1 MGVGDAAGSWMDVDK
16 VCRTEGL
23 QAGGAASIVL
33 ADRRRGACPTLS
45 RPMQTG
51 DGLLVRLRP
60 ATPGLSPDEMIA
72 LARAARRNGNG
83 ILDITARGNVQIR
96 GLSPDTVGPLAEEI
110 AEAGIVPVQ
119 GIAIET
125 PPLAGYDPREIC
137 NPLPL
142 AAELRSAVEA
152 ALPPLVLAPKLSIVV
167 DGGGCLG
174 LGGVV
179 ADIRLMAEVQEEKVL
194 WRLALAGD
202 ARTAMLVA
210 VLPTDAVVGAVME
223 LLRRL
228 SALGPMARGRD
239 LVVAVKDD
247 EGEAVAQRHPAGVHR
262 LGSDRVVLG
271 AALAFGQVET
281 ESLIAFVEETRAL
294 GAVEYRLA
302 PDHALLVLG
311 LTMNDAAA
319 FADCAA
325 RWGLRPDP
333 DDKSHHIAVCAG
345 KGACASAMVDM
356 KEAAR
361 QVMADAPELLDG
373 SIAVHVS
380 GCAKGCARPSTA
392 ALTLVGA
399 PTGYGLVVNGAA
411 SARPSV
417 YIDEDKLAP
426 ALSHLNA
433 LVRNEKHAGESA
445 RACLTRLGASRIIA
459 AVQQE

>member
-1 MGVGDAAGSWMDVDK
+1 MDRMSAVEGS
-16 VCRTEGL
+16 
-23 QAGGAASIVL
+23 QAGGRAAIEL

-60 ATPGLSPDEMIA
+60 ERPGLSAEQVIA
-72 LARAARRNGNG
+72 LAKAARKNGNG
-83 ILDITARGNVQIR
+83 VLDVTARGNVQVR
-96 GLSPDTVGPLAEEI
+96 GLCLETVGPLAADI
-110 AEAGIVPVQ
+110 AAAGIVPAQ
-119 GIAIET
+119 GLAIET
-125 PPLAGYDPREIC
+125 PPLAGYDPTELC

-142 AAELRSAVEA
+142 AAVLRSAVEA
-152 ALPPLVLAPKLSIVV
+152 AVPPLVLAPKLSVIV

-179 ADIRLMAEVQEEKVL
+179 ADIRLMAEMQGETVL

-202 ARTAMLVA
+202 ARTATVVSL
-210 VLPTDAVVGAVME
+210 LPADAAVGAVMD
-223 LLRRL
+223 LLRQL

-239 LVVAVKDD
+239 LAAAVRNAA
-247 EGEAVAQRHPAGVHR
+247 GLTVAQRHPAGLHR
-262 LGSDRVVLG
+262 LGSGRVVLG
-271 AALAFGQVET
+271 AALAFGQIEA
-281 ESLIAFVEETRAL
+281 ENLIAFVEETRAL

-311 LTMNDAAA
+311 LTMDDAEA
-319 FADCAA
+319 FADCAG

-345 KGACASAMVDM
+345 RGACASAMIDT

-361 QVMADAPELLDG
+361 QVMADAPALLDG
-373 SIAVHVS
+373 SLAVHVS
-380 GCAKGCARPSTA
+380 GCAKGCAHPTAA
-392 ALTLVGA
+392 ALTLAGA

-426 ALSHLNA
+426 ALSRLDA

-445 RACLTRLGASRIIA
+445 RACLTRLGATRIIA

>member
-1 MGVGDAAGSWMDVDK
+1 MDVERVSAK
-16 VCRTEGL
+16 EGS

-60 ATPGLSPDEMIA
+60 ATPGLSPDEVIA
-72 LARAARRNGNG
+72 LARAARRHGNG

-96 GLSPDTVGPLAEEI
+96 GLSLDTVGPLAQEI

-119 GIAIET
+119 GLAIET
-125 PPLAGYDPREIC
+125 PPLAGYDPTEIC

-142 AAELRSAVEA
+142 AAELRSAVET
-152 ALPPLVLAPKLSIVV
+152 ALPPLVLAPKLSIIV

-179 ADIRLMAEVQEEKVL
+179 ADIRLMAEVQGERVL
-194 WRLALAGD
+194 WRLALAGN
-202 ARTAMLVA
+202 ARTATVVA
-210 VLPTDAVVGAVME
+210 VLAADAVVGAVMD
-223 LLRRL
+223 LLRQL
-228 SALGPMARGRD
+228 SALGPRARGRD
-239 LVVAVKDD
+239 LAAAAKDA
-247 EGEAVAQRHPAGVHR
+247 EGAAVAQRHPAGVHR

-271 AALAFGQVET
+271 VALAFGQIEA

-294 GAVEYRLA
+294 GVTEYRLA

-311 LTMNDAAA
+311 LTMTAAEA
-319 FADCAA
+319 FADCAT
-325 RWGLRPDP
+325 RWGLRLDP
-333 DDKSHHIAVCAG
+333 DDKGHHIAVCAG
-345 KGACASAMVDM
+345 RGACASAMVDT
-356 KEAAR
+356 KGTAR
-361 QVMADAPELLDG
+361 QLMADAPALLDG
-373 SIAVHVS
+373 SLAVHVS
-380 GCAKGCARPSTA
+380 GCAKGCAHPA
-392 ALTLVGA
+392 AAVLTLVGA

-426 ALSHLNA
+426 ALSRLDA

-445 RACLTRLGASRIIA
+445 RACLTRLGATRIIA